1 MYAVRIK
8 STDKGEQKENRLTK
22 GTKVSGYVILTFDEA
37 GEPDI
42 TAMEGV
48 NVMMIAEYLGN
59 TNNAMTSVLWQSI
72 AIAEGLKKARQIREE
87 ERRDKF
93 IEKMIGKTEEEFKLD
108 AIFADDDEEDDDDEN
123 V

>member
-8 STDKGEQKENRLTK
+8 STDETEKKENRLTK
-22 GTKVSGYVILTFDEA
+22 GMKVSGYVVITFDED
-37 GEPDI
+37 GDPEV

-59 TNNAMTSVLWQSI
+59 TSNEMTSTLWQAI

-87 ERRDKF
+87 EKRDKF
-93 IEKMIGKTEEEFKLD
+93 IEKMIGGMKPDIKPE
-108 AIFADDDEEDDDDEN
+108 AIFDDEEDDDDEN